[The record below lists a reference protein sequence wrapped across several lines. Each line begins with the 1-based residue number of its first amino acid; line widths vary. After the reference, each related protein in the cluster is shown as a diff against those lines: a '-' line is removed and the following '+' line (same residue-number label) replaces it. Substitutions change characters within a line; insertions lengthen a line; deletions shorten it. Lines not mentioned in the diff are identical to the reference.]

1 MVDEYAQP
9 KSLYFPYIAVQIPLW
24 SMNTFIEWVLYLCQ
38 RGSDSSMVD
47 EYHVGA
53 TRSRLRCVVQI
64 PLWSMNTRR
73 ELVLAAGRY
82 VQIPLWSMNTILTSI
97 PLLLLALFRFLYGR

>member
-1 MVDEYAQP
+1 MVDEYTGRR
-9 KSLYFPYIAVQIPLW
+9 KGTGGREV
-24 SMNTFIEWVLYLCQ
+24 
-38 RGSDSSMVD
+38 RSDSSMVD
-47 EYHVGA
+47 EYSYIIKHY
-53 TRSRLRCVVQI
+53 RRIKSVQI